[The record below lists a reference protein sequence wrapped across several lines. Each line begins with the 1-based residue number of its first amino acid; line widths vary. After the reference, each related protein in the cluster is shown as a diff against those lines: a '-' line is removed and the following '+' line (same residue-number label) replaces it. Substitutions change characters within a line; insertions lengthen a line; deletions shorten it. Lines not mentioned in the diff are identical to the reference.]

1 MKRWNLLGKKG
12 RRRMKKSEPIER
24 KQMDLKGNIQKDK
37 EEI

>member
-1 MKRWNLLGKKG
+1 MKSFGKKG

-37 EEI
+37 DEI